1 VPSIRPLLCL
11 YVALFLAGCSSATS
25 PGRESARTGPHGGP
39 ALPLPG
45 DQGFGEVVLETDPAA
60 KPGSPP
66 RVVIYF
72 LRADLKT
79 ALDATPTSVIVKLK
93 QPSGE
98 PIELTL
104 ASTPKPIEPA
114 GAGRFASPPVKDPT
128 DPLIGDVLVTLGG
141 QTTTIPFSSR

>member
-1 VPSIRPLLCL
+1 VSFIRAIICLIVTSLL
-11 YVALFLAGCSSATS
+11 VGCSPAPS
-25 PGRESARTGPHGGP
+25 PSRESARTGPHGGP

-79 ALDATPTSVIVKLK
+79 ALDATPTAVIVKLK

-98 PIELTL
+98 PTELTL
-104 ASTPKPIEPA
+104 SNTPKPGDSA
-114 GAGRFASPPVKDPT
+114 GGSRFASPPVKDPT